1 MSTQQQA
8 QQEGTKYGTLLG
20 VFIPSILT
28 ILGAIMYL
36 RFGWVVGNAGVWG
49 ALAIVGL
56 ANAITLIT
64 ALSVS
69 SLATSQ
75 RVGVGGAYFLI
86 SRSLGVSMGGAIGLP
101 LYLSQSISLTL
112 YCYALAESLTMIFPS
127 APIQPLAA
135 VFIIAVTVSALK
147 ATEWV
152 LKSQIFIFG
161 LVLLSIVSLLLGVN
175 WDAGL
180 HITQAGY
187 ASADASGFWD
197 VFAVFFPAVTGILT
211 GLSLSGDLE
220 DPEKSIP
227 YGTLAAVV
235 VGMVLY
241 FIIPIALAHHRD
253 VDSMLTNTLIW
264 LDVARFPILI
274 LPGLLAAILSSAI
287 GSILSAPRTLQALA
301 DDGILPER
309 VGRLENGEPKFAM
322 YISGGVA
329 LLAVLLGDLNAVAT
343 VVTMFFLTTY
353 CMINVVSALESL
365 VRNPSFRP
373 RFHISWVYSLMAAA
387 GCFLVMMLI
396 NPLASTSAL
405 LVELGIYI
413 YLSRVTLSSTW
424 GDMRGGL
431 MMAIARWALL
441 AHKKLEEHR
450 RNWRPNL
457 LVFADGVEEVEKSLW
472 KVQMAND
479 LTVGRGI
486 VTVVQLHQSDLT
498 ALPSVEER
506 KATIDKMEQF
516 LQSNDID
523 AFCELDV
530 VDRKT
535 EGYVSVAQANGIAGM
550 QSNTIMLDW
559 STDLEVAPLMLS
571 MDSLQKSLVFTRLSG
586 WSGKRERIDVWW
598 SGTYQNGDLML
609 LLAHLLSLSQ
619 NWRTAKIHL
628 KTVVD
633 DDGLFQER
641 EAALHKICQETRIQA
656 QCEVLVRQAD
666 QSLNEVIV
674 AHSRTADLVMLGMS
688 LPEPDKAEMFVDW
701 YDTLA
706 SGLENVLF
714 VRNSTPFKGQ
724 LIVDDG
730 EELD

>member
-1 MSTQQQA
+1 MSATEPQVVK
-8 QQEGTKYGTLLG
+8 KYGTLLG

-36 RFGWVVGNAGVWG
+36 RFGWVVGNAGLWG
-49 ALAIVGL
+49 TLAIVGL

-86 SRSLGVSMGGAIGLP
+86 SRSLGISMGGAIGLP

-152 LKSQIFIFG
+152 LKSQIFIFV
-161 LVLLSIVSLLLGVN
+161 LVLLSIVSLLWGVN
-175 WDAGL
+175 WDAGVF
-180 HITQAGY
+180 ITQASY
-187 ASADASGFWD
+187 ASADATGFWD

-220 DPEKSIP
+220 DPEKAIP
-227 YGTLAAVV
+227 YGTLGAVV

-241 FIIPIALAHHRD
+241 FIIPVALSHHRD

-264 LDVARFPILI
+264 LDVAKFPILI

-309 VGRLENGEPKFAM
+309 VGRLEDGEPKFAM

-373 RFHISWVYSLMAAA
+373 KFHISWVYSLMAAA
-387 GCFLVMMLI
+387 GCCLVMMLI
-396 NPLASTSAL
+396 NPLASVSAFL
-405 LVELGIYI
+405 IELGIYI

-441 AHKKLEEHR
+441 AHKRLEEHR

-457 LVFADGVEEVEKSLW
+457 LVFADGVENSLW
-472 KVQMAND
+472 NVQTAND

-486 VTVVQLHQSDLT
+486 VTVVQLHQSELT
-498 ALPSVEER
+498 ALPTLAER
-506 KATIDKMEQF
+506 QETIAKMESF
-516 LQSNDID
+516 LQSHDID

-550 QSNTIMLDW
+550 QSNTIVMGW
-559 STDLEVAPLMLS
+559 STKLEIAPLMLA
-571 MDSLQKSLVFTRLSG
+571 MDSLQKSLIFTRFSG
-586 WSGKRERIDVWW
+586 WEDKRERIDVWW

-609 LLAHLLSLSQ
+609 LLAHLLGLSQ
-619 NWRTAKIHL
+619 HWRTAKIYL

-633 DDGLFQER
+633 NDTLFEER
-641 EAALHKICQETRIQA
+641 ESALQKICQETRIQA
-656 QCEVLVRQAD
+656 QCEVLIRQPS
-666 QSLNEVIV
+666 QSLNDVIV
-674 AHSRTADLVMLGMS
+674 SHSKTADLVMLGMS
-688 LPEPDKAEMFVDW
+688 LPDPERASEFVEW

-706 SGLENVLF
+706 SGLDNVMF

-724 LIVDDG
+724 LIVEDG

>member
-1 MSTQQQA
+1 MSE
-8 QQEGTKYGTLLG
+8 QQEVKKYGTLLG

-36 RFGWVVGNAGVWG
+36 RFGWVVGNAGIWG
-49 ALAIVGL
+49 TLAIVGL
-56 ANAITLIT
+56 ANVITLIT

-112 YCYALAESLTMIFPS
+112 YCYALAESLTMIFPN

-135 VFIIAVTVSALK
+135 IFIIGVTISALK

-152 LKSQIFIFG
+152 LRSQIFIFV

-180 HITQAGY
+180 HITQASY
-187 ASADASGFWD
+187 AGANANGFWD

-220 DPEKSIP
+220 DPEKAIP
-227 YGTLAAVV
+227 YGTLGAVV

-241 FIIPIALAHHRD
+241 FIIPVALAHHKD
-253 VDSMLTNTLIW
+253 VDSMLNNTLVW

-309 VGRLENGEPKFAM
+309 VGRLEDGEPKFAM

-373 RFHISWVYSLMAAA
+373 KFHISWVYSLMAAA
-387 GCFLVMMLI
+387 GCCLVMILI
-396 NPLASTSAL
+396 NPLASISAL

-413 YLSRVTLSSTW
+413 YLLRITLQSTW

-441 AHKKLEEHR
+441 AHKQLEEHR

-457 LVFADGVEEVEKSLW
+457 LVFVEGVEDSLW
-472 KVQMAND
+472 KVEMAND

-506 KATIDKMEQF
+506 KQTIDKMENF
-516 LQSNDID
+516 LQGHDID

-559 STDLEVAPLMLS
+559 SKDLEVAPLMLA

-586 WSGKRERIDVWW
+586 WEGKRERIDVWW

-619 NWRTAKIHL
+619 HWRTAQIHL

-633 DDGLFQER
+633 DDGNFEER
-641 EAALHKICQETRIQA
+641 EAALKQICLETRINA
-656 QCEVLVRQAD
+656 ECEVLVRQAE

-674 AHSRTADLVMLGMS
+674 SHSRTADLVMLGMS
-688 LPEPDKAEMFVDW
+688 LPKPEATTEFVDW

-706 SGLENVLF
+706 AGLENVLF

-730 EELD
+730 DELD

>member
-1 MSTQQQA
+1 MSAIEPQVVK
-8 QQEGTKYGTLLG
+8 KYGTLLG

-36 RFGWVVGNAGVWG
+36 RFGWVVGNAGLWG
-49 ALAIVGL
+49 TLAIVGL

-86 SRSLGVSMGGAIGLP
+86 SRSLGISMGGAIGLP

-152 LKSQIFIFG
+152 LKSQIFIFV
-161 LVLLSIVSLLLGVN
+161 LVLLSIVSLLWGVN
-175 WDAGL
+175 WDAGVF
-180 HITQAGY
+180 ITQASY
-187 ASADASGFWD
+187 ASADATGFWD

-220 DPEKSIP
+220 DPEKAIP
-227 YGTLAAVV
+227 YGTLGAVV

-241 FIIPIALAHHRD
+241 FIIPVALAHHRD

-264 LDVARFPILI
+264 LDVAKFPILI

-309 VGRLENGEPKFAM
+309 VGRLEDGEPKFAM

-373 RFHISWVYSLMAAA
+373 KFHISWVYSLMAAA
-387 GCFLVMMLI
+387 GCCLVMMLI
-396 NPLASTSAL
+396 NPLASVSAFL
-405 LVELGIYI
+405 IELGIYI

-441 AHKKLEEHR
+441 AHKRLEEHR

-457 LVFADGVEEVEKSLW
+457 LVFADGVENSLW
-472 KVQMAND
+472 NVQTAND

-486 VTVVQLHQSDLT
+486 VTVVQLHQSELT
-498 ALPSVEER
+498 ALPTLAER
-506 KATIDKMEQF
+506 QETIAKMESF
-516 LQSNDID
+516 LQSHDID

-550 QSNTIMLDW
+550 QSNTIVMGW
-559 STDLEVAPLMLS
+559 STKLEIAPLMLA
-571 MDSLQKSLVFTRLSG
+571 MDSLQKSLIFTRFSG
-586 WSGKRERIDVWW
+586 WEDKRERIDVWW

-609 LLAHLLSLSQ
+609 LLAHLLGLSQ
-619 NWRTAKIHL
+619 HWRTAKIYL

-633 DDGLFQER
+633 NDTLFEER
-641 EAALHKICQETRIQA
+641 ESALQKICQETRIQA
-656 QCEVLVRQAD
+656 QCEVLIRQPS
-666 QSLNEVIV
+666 QSLNDVIV
-674 AHSRTADLVMLGMS
+674 SHSKTADLVMLGMS
-688 LPEPDKAEMFVDW
+688 LPDPERASEFVEW

-706 SGLENVLF
+706 SGLDNVMF

-724 LIVDDG
+724 LIVEDG
-730 EELD
+730 EDLD

>member
-1 MSTQQQA
+1 MSA
-8 QQEGTKYGTLLG
+8 DQQEVKKYGTLLG

-36 RFGWVVGNAGVWG
+36 RFGWVVGNAGIWG
-49 ALAIVGL
+49 TMAIVGL

-86 SRSLGVSMGGAIGLP
+86 SRSLGISMGGAIGLP

-112 YCYALAESLTMIFPS
+112 YCYALAEGLSMIFPG
-127 APIQPLAA
+127 APIQLLAG
-135 VFIIAVTVSALK
+135 VFIVAVTVSALK
-147 ATEWV
+147 ATELV
-152 LKSQIFIFG
+152 LRSQVFIFI
-161 LVLLSIVSLLLGVN
+161 LVLLSIVSLLMGVN

-180 HITQAGY
+180 AITSASY
-187 ASADASGFWD
+187 AAPDANGFWD

-220 DPEKSIP
+220 EPEKAIP
-227 YGTLAAVV
+227 YGTLGAVV

-241 FIIPIALAHHRD
+241 MIIPVALAHYKD
-253 VDSMLTNTLIW
+253 VDAMLTNTLIW
-264 LDVARFPILI
+264 MEVAAFPILI

-309 VGRLENGEPKFAM
+309 VGRLEDGEPKFAM

-373 RFHISWVYSLMAAA
+373 KFHISWVYSLMAAA
-387 GCFLVMMLI
+387 GCCLVMMLI
-396 NPLASTSAL
+396 NPLASVSAFL
-405 LVELGIYI
+405 IELGIYI

-441 AHKKLEEHR
+441 AHKKLEEHS

-457 LVFADGVEEVEKSLW
+457 LVFADGVEESLW
-472 KVQMAND
+472 KVETAND

-486 VTVVQLHQSDLT
+486 VTVVRLQQSDLT

-506 KATIDKMEQF
+506 KETIEQMEAF
-516 LQSNDID
+516 LQSHDID

-550 QSNTIMLDW
+550 QSNTVMMDW
-559 STDLEVAPLMLS
+559 STDLEIAPLMLA
-571 MDSLQKSLVFTRLSG
+571 MDSLQKSLVFTRLKG
-586 WSGKRERIDVWW
+586 WEHKRERIDVWW

-619 NWRTAKIHL
+619 NWRTAKIYL

-633 DDGLFQER
+633 DGAVFEER
-641 EAALHKICQETRIQA
+641 EEALRQICQQTRIQA
-656 QCEVLVRQAD
+656 ECEVLIRQSS

-674 AHSRTADLVMLGMS
+674 SHSRTADLVMLGMS
-688 LPEPDKAEMFVDW
+688 LPDPDPEKTSEFVEW

-706 SGLENVLF
+706 AGLDNVFF
-714 VRNSTPFKGQ
+714 VRNSSPFKGQ